1 MNKKDLKRFKKLI
14 EEEKARVLG
23 DLGMVEEELSSLSA
37 AQGGGSTGYS
47 NHMAD
52 IGTDAME
59 QEQAFLRASKGTD
72 YLLSLE
78 AALKRIEQ
86 GMYGTCD
93 LCEAKIPTK
102 RLEAF
107 LAARLC
113 ITCKSSQ
120 EKLQR
125 S

>member
-1 MNKKDLKRFKKLI
+1 MNKRDLQKYKKLI
-14 EEEKARVLG
+14 EEERQSVLQK
-23 DLGMVEEELSSLSA
+23 LGMIESELEGLRKTEAGNQS
-37 AQGGGSTGYS
+37 YS

-52 IGTDAME
+52 VGTDAIE
-59 QEQAFLRASKGTD
+59 TEQAYMHASQGTD

-78 AALKRIEQ
+78 AALKRIER
-86 GMYGTCD
+86 GTYGTCEN
-93 LCEAKIPTK
+93 CTSKIPPR
-102 RLEAF
+102 RLQAY

-113 ITCKSSQ
+113 VECKSKL

>member
-1 MNKKDLKRFKKLI
+1 MTKKELKRFKQLI
-14 EEEKARVLG
+14 EEEKARVLD
-23 DLGMVEEELSSLSA
+23 DLGMVEEELAGLA
-37 AQGGGSTGYS
+37 AGQGGKPGYS
-47 NHMAD
+47 NHLAD
-52 IGTDAME
+52 IGTDAMD
-59 QEQAFLRASKGTD
+59 QEQAFLRASKNTD

-78 AALKRIEQ
+78 AALRKIEA
-86 GMYGTCD
+86 GVYGICE
-93 LCEAKIPTK
+93 LCEAPIPAK

-113 ITCKSSQ
+113 IHCKISQ

>member
-1 MNKKDLKRFKKLI
+1 MNKNDLKRFKKLL
-14 EEEKARVLG
+14 EEEKAKVL
-23 DLGMVEEELSSLSA
+23 DDIGMVEKEIAGMA
-37 AQGGGSTGYS
+37 ANRGSGKVGYS

-59 QEQAFLRASKGTD
+59 QEQTFLRASKGVD

-78 AALKRIEQ
+78 DALKRIEE
-86 GMYGTCD
+86 GTYGSCELCD
-93 LCEAKIPTK
+93 AKIPNK

-113 ITCKSSQ
+113 IGCKSAQ
-120 EKLQR
+120 EKLR
-125 S
+125 RN